1 MKQRRKKI
9 LALAAGGAAAL
20 AAVVFALGALDRAL
34 ENRVVELP
42 TSTRPVVILDPGH
55 GGVDGG
61 AQGNGIV
68 EKEVNLAIAKKVREF
83 CVLFGFEVQMTR
95 QEDISIHDE
104 GKETIRAT
112 VVGAGS
118 YTTTLSGSTITYT
131 DPGVFPLKN
140 IPVLKLSQE
149 EQESAFRGEAGP
161 VAERVK
167 WFLSQSDSGAVVIA
181 LEGEGDPSYPRLKAL
196 AGALGQAAGVLP
208 AGAPL
213 LLVVERDIAKA
224 LGQAAAGVLAGG
236 RPVVSL
242 DSIHVEQN
250 DYIDMGRPLMD
261 GLVVPVVVKTLI
273 FG

>member
-104 GKETIRAT
+104 GKETIRAQKN
-112 VVGAGS
+112 S
-118 YTTTLSGSTITYT
+118 
-131 DPGVFPLKN
+131 DLKN
-140 IPVLKLSQE
+140 RLAMMTADPTSVAVSIHLNKFPQSRVKGAQVFYAPRSQGSE
-149 EQESAFRGEAGP
+149 LLAQTIQDNFRGLLQPDNTRQIKKADSSLFLLYNNTVTPAVLVECG
-161 VAERVK
+161 
-167 WFLSQSDSGAVVIA
+167 FLSNPEEAA
-181 LEGEGDPSYPRLKAL
+181 LLASEDYQDKVAFAICCSLLQFYDGSLGDEYPDGTMPS
-196 AGALGQAAGVLP
+196 
-208 AGAPL
+208 
-213 LLVVERDIAKA
+213 
-224 LGQAAAGVLAGG
+224 
-236 RPVVSL
+236 
-242 DSIHVEQN
+242 
-250 DYIDMGRPLMD
+250 
-261 GLVVPVVVKTLI
+261 
-273 FG
+273 

>member
-104 GKETIRAT
+104 GKETIRAQKN
-112 VVGAGS
+112 S
-118 YTTTLSGSTITYT
+118 
-131 DPGVFPLKN
+131 DLKN
-140 IPVLKLSQE
+140 RLAMMTADPTS
-149 EQESAFRGEAGP
+149 
-161 VAERVK
+161 VAVSIHLNKFPQSRVK
-167 WFLSQSDSGAVVIA
+167 GAQVFYAPRSQGS
-181 LEGEGDPSYPRLKAL
+181 
-196 AGALGQAAGVLP
+196 
-208 AGAPL
+208 
-213 LLVVERDIAKA
+213 
-224 LGQAAAGVLAGG
+224 
-236 RPVVSL
+236 
-242 DSIHVEQN
+242 
-250 DYIDMGRPLMD
+250 
-261 GLVVPVVVKTLI
+261 
-273 FG
+273 

>member
-104 GKETIRAT
+104 GKETIRAQKN
-112 VVGAGS
+112 S
-118 YTTTLSGSTITYT
+118 
-131 DPGVFPLKN
+131 DLKN
-140 IPVLKLSQE
+140 RLAMMTADPTS
-149 EQESAFRGEAGP
+149 
-161 VAERVK
+161 VAVSIHLNKFPQSRVK
-167 WFLSQSDSGAVVIA
+167 GAQVFYAPKSQGSDLLAQTVQDSFRTLLQPENTRQIKKADSSLFLLYNNTVNPAVLVECGFISNPEEAA
-181 LEGEGDPSYPRLKAL
+181 LLKTEDYQDKVAFAICCSL
-196 AGALGQAAGVLP
+196 LQFYDGSFEE
-208 AGAPL
+208 GAPS
-213 LLVVERDIAKA
+213 
-224 LGQAAAGVLAGG
+224 GTAA
-236 RPVVSL
+236 S
-242 DSIHVEQN
+242 
-250 DYIDMGRPLMD
+250 
-261 GLVVPVVVKTLI
+261 
-273 FG
+273 

>member
-20 AAVVFALGALDRAL
+20 AAVVFALGALDRAR

-104 GKETIRAT
+104 GKETIRAQKN
-112 VVGAGS
+112 S
-118 YTTTLSGSTITYT
+118 
-131 DPGVFPLKN
+131 DLKN
-140 IPVLKLSQE
+140 RLAMMTADPTSVAVSIHLNKFPQSRVKGAQVFYAPRSQGSE
-149 EQESAFRGEAGP
+149 LLAQTIQDNFRGLLQPDNTRQIKKADSSLFLLYNNTVTPAVLVECG
-161 VAERVK
+161 
-167 WFLSQSDSGAVVIA
+167 FLSNPEEAA
-181 LEGEGDPSYPRLKAL
+181 LLASEDYQDKVAFAICWSLLQFYDGRLGDENP
-196 AGALGQAAGVLP
+196 
-208 AGAPL
+208 
-213 LLVVERDIAKA
+213 
-224 LGQAAAGVLAGG
+224 
-236 RPVVSL
+236 
-242 DSIHVEQN
+242 
-250 DYIDMGRPLMD
+250 D
-261 GLVVPVVVKTLI
+261 GTKPT
-273 FG
+273 